1 MALTAKQ
8 QEIVEA
14 RGKVIVNACPGSG
27 KTYSVAARI
36 ANLLVENK
44 FEYQGIASISFT
56 NNAWKEID
64 EKLSTDFNIRTPL
77 PSPHFVGTIDR
88 FINQYIFLPFG
99 HLIMECGKRPELVGE
114 PHSYW
119 SWPVGYG
126 INRLY
131 QYFDYYSFDCNGNMV
146 ELKDFN
152 NIYPDTDK
160 VFLRSEYCRVKNNLF
175 KKGFANQADA
185 NYIAYKILKA
195 YPLIAQSIVQRFPF
209 IMIDEAQDTSEIQM
223 TIIDLLI
230 ANGAEEIMLIGDP
243 DQAIYEWNNANP
255 ELFIEKFES
264 DEWKP
269 ICFNEN
275 RRSSQLICNAVN
287 KFINADKSIPI
298 DENESREF
306 NYSPLVIGFDK
317 DLDAN
322 VHDVKEQFLNICRE
336 HNIELESGS
345 PKVAITYRS
354 SSFGNYFEFPRIT
367 DIPWEPG
374 FYHTRDIVHGKFLFE
389 QGEFYRGYNLI
400 EKGYL
405 KGVLEK
411 NHITTSDYE
420 SVILENGFVNFR
432 KEISDFIKK
441 LSDTSSFDSLKKWV
455 DNFNTLGLFELKVKP
470 KVANRHKISD
480 LFNKSKEVESE
491 LPYKV
496 GTVHSLKGST
506 FEAVLIYLTGRAGK
520 TSNYENLFKKSEHA
534 LSPKEKEELRIVY
547 VAMTRPRKI
556 LVLAVPPGKKVHWE
570 SKLGLI

>member
-36 ANLLVENK
+36 ANLLGDNK
-44 FEYQGIASISFT
+44 FENNGIASISFT
-56 NNAWKEID
+56 NNAWREIN
-64 EKLSTDFNIRTPL
+64 EKLSTDFDIRTPL
-77 PSPHFVGTIDR
+77 SLPHFVGTIDS

-99 HLIMECGKRPELVGE
+99 HLIMECSKRPELVGE
-114 PHSYW
+114 PHSHW
-119 SWPVGYG
+119 SWPVGPG

-131 QYFDYYSFDCNGNMV
+131 QYFDYYSFDCNDNMV

-152 NIYPDTDK
+152 KIFSDQDRAA
-160 VFLRSEYCRVKNNLF
+160 LRSHCHRVKNNLF

-243 DQAIYEWNNANP
+243 DQAIYEWNNAKP

-275 RRSSQLICNAVN
+275 RRSSQLICNAAN
-287 KFINADKSIPI
+287 KFINDEKSIPI
-298 DENESREF
+298 EENDSREF
-306 NYSPLVIGFDK
+306 NYSPLVIEFDNK
-317 DLDAN
+317 LDTSIHA
-322 VHDVKEQFLNICRE
+322 VKRQFFDICIR
-336 HNIELESGS
+336 HGIDIQSES
-345 PKVAITYRS
+345 PTVAITYRS
-354 SSFGNYFEFPRIT
+354 SSFSDFFELPTIT
-367 DIPWEPG
+367 DIPWELG
-374 FYHTRDIVHGKFLFE
+374 FYHARDIVQGKFLFE
-389 QGEFYRGYNLI
+389 HGEFYRGYNLM

-405 KGVLEK
+405 KGVQGK
-411 NHITTSDYE
+411 IHITTSEYE
-420 SVILENGFVNFR
+420 AEISEKGFVNFR
-432 KEISDFIKK
+432 KEIFDFINK
-441 LSDTSSFDSLKKWV
+441 LPDTSSFDSLKRWI
-455 DNFNTLGLFELKVKP
+455 DSFNTLDLFKLKVKP
-470 KVANRHKISD
+470 IVANRHKISD
-480 LFNKSKEVESE
+480 LFNKSKEKEKNH
-491 LPYKV
+491 PYKV
-496 GTVHSLKGST
+496 GTIHSLKGST

-534 LSPKEKEELRIVY
+534 LSPKEKEELRVVY

-556 LVLAVPPGKKVHWE
+556 LVIAVPNGKKVHWDR
-570 SKLGLI
+570 KLGLL